1 MSVVKR
7 ARMKFTEDEW
17 REPSASRLLG
27 RYFVSQMLSPRV
39 QIDNEPDPRQRDPYR
54 HIAMR

>member
-7 ARMKFTEDEW
+7 ARTKLGEDEW

-27 RYFVSQMLSPRV
+27 RYFVSQMLSPRA
-39 QIDNEPDPRQRDPYR
+39 QIDNEPDPRQRDSYR
-54 HIAMR
+54 HIALR